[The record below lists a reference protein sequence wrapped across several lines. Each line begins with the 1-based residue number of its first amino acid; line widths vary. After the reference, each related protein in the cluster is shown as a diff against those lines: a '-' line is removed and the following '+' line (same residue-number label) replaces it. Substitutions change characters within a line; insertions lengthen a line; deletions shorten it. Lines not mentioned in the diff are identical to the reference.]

1 MKKLILSLFLLFAIP
16 AHAEFLTGNKLLQLI
31 KSSVENERGFA
42 FGYIAGAFDTG
53 HGAVHC
59 APENVT
65 VGQVTDMVKNLLET
79 TPSQRHKSADQF
91 VNAILSATWPC
102 KKQPTNGNGGRAA

>member
-1 MKKLILSLFLLFAIP
+1 MRKLILSVCLLAALP

-31 KSSVENERGFA
+31 KSSAENERNFA
-42 FGYIAGAFDTG
+42 FGYVAGAFDTG

-91 VNAILSATWPC
+91 VNAMLSTTWPC
-102 KKQPTNGNGGRAA
+102 KKQPTSSGGRSA